1 MKFFTPFIFITLLI
15 GAGNALPSFGNVQS
29 AAVTGKLTCNGKP
42 AVGVKVKLYDDDRG
56 IDLDDLMDEG
66 VTNSDGVFHLSGKET
81 ELSTIDPKLNV
92 YHDCNDETVPCLK
105 KFSIMIPD
113 TYVTEG
119 PEPSKTF
126 DAGTLNLDGKFS
138 GESRDCL
145 NR

>member
-15 GAGNALPSFGNVQS
+15 SAGNALPSIGTVQS

-113 TYVTEG
+113 SFVTEG

>member
-1 MKFFTPFIFITLLI
+1 MKFFVPAIVIGVLI
-15 GAGNALPSFGNVQS
+15 SFTDALPSIGSVQS

-81 ELSTIDPKLNV
+81 ELSTIDPKINV

-113 TYVTEG
+113 SFVTEG